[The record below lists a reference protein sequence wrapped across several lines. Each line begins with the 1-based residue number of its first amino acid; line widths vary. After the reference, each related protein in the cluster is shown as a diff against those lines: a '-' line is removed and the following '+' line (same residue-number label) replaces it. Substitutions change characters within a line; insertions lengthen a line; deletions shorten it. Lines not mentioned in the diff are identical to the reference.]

1 MEPGH
6 EGIQFFIDGKAK
18 VIMGHGK
25 RTYAFKWVL
34 SEVDPAAG
42 VDPCPRGLE
51 GRKGVLCEIPG
62 PRGKGPGGAPDL
74 LDSRAISCP
83 ETVSSLTAYSFRCSN
98 N

>member
-42 VDPCPRGLE
+42 VGPCPRGLE

-62 PRGKGPGGAPDL
+62 PRGTKSHTLILPDT
-74 LDSRAISCP
+74 
-83 ETVSSLTAYSFRCSN
+83 ETGVNIIQST
-98 N
+98 